1 MASWKVFSFL
11 MFSLEIL
18 PSPVLLQAGCLLTN
32 WVSRKSGFSL
42 ASSLLH
48 LGDTHLSSPVPH
60 QPLEL
65 VLKWPTLSFWVVKL
79 VHLHGLGKLNCTVRW
94 TLCFCYLA
102 RKQKWVNEQQRMKK
116 EAVCAFFL
124 FFFFFKGRTVW
135 TRHLLSQPWAASCL
149 VYAKYK
155 VSGILETGTQPK
167 TTLTGHSDE
176 NKRNLI
182 WGVTKSLQY
191 VPCIE
196 GTRGHQSGQ
205 LGLHKAPRAES
216 WQYTG

>member
-102 RKQKWVNEQQRMKK
+102 RKQKWVN
-116 EAVCAFFL
+116 
-124 FFFFFKGRTVW
+124 
-135 TRHLLSQPWAASCL
+135 AASCL